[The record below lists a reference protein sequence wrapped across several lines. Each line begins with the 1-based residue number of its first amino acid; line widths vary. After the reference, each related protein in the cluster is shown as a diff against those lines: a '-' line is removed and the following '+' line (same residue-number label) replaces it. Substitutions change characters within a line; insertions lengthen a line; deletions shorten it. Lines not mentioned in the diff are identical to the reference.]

1 MAELTLRQ
9 GIEPILLAQVP
20 GIHAVVD
27 ETDHGAGT
35 APYFKTKKS

>member
-9 GIEPILLAQVP
+9 GIEPILTAQVP
-20 GIHAVVD
+20 EVLAIVD
-27 ETDHGAGT
+27 ETDHAAGT